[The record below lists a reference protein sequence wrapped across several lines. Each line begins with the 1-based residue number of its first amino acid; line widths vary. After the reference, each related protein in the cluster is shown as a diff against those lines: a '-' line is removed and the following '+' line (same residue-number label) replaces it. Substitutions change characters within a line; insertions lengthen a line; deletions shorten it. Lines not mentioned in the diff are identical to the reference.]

1 MASTKI
7 YTVMKDGNPIR
18 ELKTLTAARK
28 LADAEGAE
36 VFCDGKAVYN
46 GAADAGVKG
55 CIQATEGSSETPVIE
70 TVTLDRYRLMH
81 LMNVRS
87 APSMEAK
94 KLSTLPAGTEV
105 SVLEVVNDWLRLADD
120 TFILFGGGKFAEK
133 L

>member
-46 GAADAGVKG
+46 GAADAGVESDP
-55 CIQATEGSSETPVIE
+55 QPEMMAEPVPVIE
-70 TVTLDRYRLMH
+70 TVTLNRYRLTH

-105 SVLEVVNDWLRLADD
+105 SVLEVVNDWLCLADD